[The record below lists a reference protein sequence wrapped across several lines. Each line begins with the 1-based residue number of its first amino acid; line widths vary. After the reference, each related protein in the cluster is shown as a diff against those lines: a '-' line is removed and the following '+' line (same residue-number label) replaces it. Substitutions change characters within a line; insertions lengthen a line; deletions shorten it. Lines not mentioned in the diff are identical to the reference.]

1 MDDHTRSGPVT
12 DFLVH
17 LNCLSDANQYENTS
31 SCFTNNM
38 KPPIL
43 LPYHTA
49 YEVGLSNIYF
59 KQDFYQI
66 LANDKDS
73 AIQVIFYKVKKEPIS
88 DKPALNQPPS
98 NDDDDTSNVDDNIS
112 NTNDSNI
119 ETNTEIKLSE
129 THKLTI
135 LDQKIIETFY
145 PSINLT
151 DDIVRVLDE
160 YNKQAETLIFHYDE
174 LNMKITP
181 KFSDRYMVHLL
192 GKHNL
197 VQEWISPDTNEYL
210 LVALKFGRVVG
221 NYLGFYPNKPLFVKT
236 DPRLYFDHESKNSK
250 VIKPLAGFG
259 QEKIIPI
266 ANIFVYTNIVKRSRT
281 GSQSSNLLE
290 VVPFN
295 TFSKNNSITIYKEVS
310 QFDIQYIKIQLAD
323 EYGKNIPF
331 LDNTYVAVDLHFRPK
346 I

>member
-88 DKPALNQPPS
+88 DKPAPNRSPS
-98 NDDDDTSNVDDNIS
+98 NDDDDTSNVDHNIS

>member
-88 DKPALNQPPS
+88 DKPAPNQPPS
-98 NDDDDTSNVDDNIS
+98 NDDDTSNVSNVDDNIS

-174 LNMKITP
+174 LNMKIIE
-181 KFSDRYMVHLL
+181 KFSD
-192 GKHNL
+192 
-197 VQEWISPDTNEYL
+197 P
-210 LVALKFGRVVG
+210 
-221 NYLGFYPNKPLFVKT
+221 
-236 DPRLYFDHESKNSK
+236 
-250 VIKPLAGFG
+250 
-259 QEKIIPI
+259 
-266 ANIFVYTNIVKRSRT
+266 
-281 GSQSSNLLE
+281 
-290 VVPFN
+290 
-295 TFSKNNSITIYKEVS
+295 
-310 QFDIQYIKIQLAD
+310 
-323 EYGKNIPF
+323 
-331 LDNTYVAVDLHFRPK
+331 
-346 I
+346 